1 VGKQQRVDVYTELR
15 QLVSDDKNFLSRVIT
30 GDLAPFD
37 FLLFPKI
44 KLKLKGR
51 RFDTTEEIQAESQ
64 TAWYS
69 DSKGLPGSVPRGDG
83 ETSIYMR
90 EGITSRVM
98 AVGSPCGEFL

>member
-1 VGKQQRVDVYTELR
+1 VAKQQRVDVCTELR
-15 QLVSDDKNFLSRVIT
+15 QLASDDKNFLSRITT

-37 FLLFPKI
+37 FFLFPKM
-44 KLKLKGR
+44 KLNLKGR

-83 ETSIYMR
+83 GTGVYMR